1 MRRLYVIE
9 RLKRRAEFLA
19 VRGGVRWSGAAFLIE
34 AKPRVPADEKPPRF
48 GFTVTKKLGGAVVRN
63 RMRRRL
69 REALR
74 LSAPRLALAGTDYV
88 VVARPAAL
96 DRPFA
101 DLQRDFESAFNRL
114 GRSAR
119 GESFKPSAKPT
130 A

>member
-1 MRRLYVIE
+1 MIE
-9 RLKRRAEFLA
+9 TLKRRSEFLA

-34 AKPRVPADEKPPRF
+34 GKPRVPADSRAPRF

-69 REALR
+69 RDALR
-74 LSAPRLALAGTDYV
+74 LTAPLLAASGTDYV

-96 DRPFA
+96 DRPFGELKR
-101 DLQRDFESAFNRL
+101 DLESAFKRL
-114 GRSAR
+114 GSPARSGSPKA
-119 GESFKPSAKPT
+119 GAKPL